1 MSVLMSNTTKKQLL
15 IFFFI
20 ILSSFWLMFLTCPRE
35 SIDVAKGEKF
45 ERNVI
50 VICDDIVRPAM
61 VVAVKRTQRQSIN
74 VC

>member
-1 MSVLMSNTTKKQLL
+1 
-15 IFFFI
+15 
-20 ILSSFWLMFLTCPRE
+20 MFLTCPRE